1 MAIKPFNLLGQNFY
15 HFAFNQERPV
25 EIVLWY
31 PSQEGNPIC
40 QETVWKEP
48 HVVVEG
54 TIQEGKHPLIVF
66 SHGWEGEKR
75 EQMWL
80 AKKLVEQGYIVAA
93 VDHFG
98 NTWKNP
104 SPNYP
109 WEQRPEDISSV
120 VDYLMQNPS
129 LQPYID
135 PERMGFVGFSMGGLT
150 GIWLS
155 GGEIEGKSFKD
166 PRFKAYFLMAPR
178 GAEFDAESLKRVTA
192 PIFMVSGKEDK
203 ILPLEKHGNFLSKHL
218 KNHTFIILEGQEGHF
233 VFMNTPTPLGKQA
246 LSAAIVEDH
255 SSVNRDQVHE
265 HVAEMAMRFFQ
276 KELYTQ
282 TTSKV
287 G

>member
-54 TIQEGKHPLIVF
+54 IIQEGKHPLIVF

-109 WEQRPEDISSV
+109 WEQRPADISSA
-120 VDYLMQNPS
+120 VDYLMENPS
-129 LQPYID
+129 LQSYID
-135 PERMGFVGFSMGGLT
+135 PERIGFVGFSMGGLT
-150 GIWLS
+150 GIWLA
-155 GGEIEGKSFKD
+155 GGEIEVKSFKD

-192 PIFMVSGKEDK
+192 PIFIVSGKEDK
-203 ILPLEKHGNFLSKHL
+203 ILPLEKQGNFLSKHL
-218 KNHTFIILEGQEGHF
+218 KNHTFIILEGHEGHF
-233 VFMNTPTPLGKQA
+233 VFMNTPTPLGKRE
-246 LSAAIVEDH
+246 LPPAIVEDH
-255 SSVNRDQVHE
+255 PSVNRDQVHE
-265 HVAEMAMRFFQ
+265 HVAEMAIRFFQ
-276 KELYTQ
+276 KELH
-282 TTSKV
+282 S
-287 G
+287 